1 MLEVI
6 HLDTIVWRVHP
17 LPQYGSGFLPKNSKY
32 TNALDAFKSYF
43 VNHLVNYHAHKL
55 LQLS

>member
-17 LPQYGSGFLPKNSKY
+17 LPQYGSGFLTKILSILMPMMP
-32 TNALDAFKSYF
+32 L
-43 VNHLVNYHAHKL
+43 NHTL
-55 LQLS
+55 